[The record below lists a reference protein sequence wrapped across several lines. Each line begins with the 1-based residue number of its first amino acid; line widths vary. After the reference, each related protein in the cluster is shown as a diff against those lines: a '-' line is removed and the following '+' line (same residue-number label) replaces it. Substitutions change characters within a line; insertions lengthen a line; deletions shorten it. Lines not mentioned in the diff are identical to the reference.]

1 MSAYRRCFDTSVNRH
16 MKYQNR
22 KTTDR
27 NKVLYILRGILA
39 VPGISMKY
47 FLGKIQF
54 KKKTSD
60 DTLPSIIAVNA
71 SFSCAKPSF
80 SIKEDVS
87 IMKIL

>member
-54 KKKTSD
+54 KE
-60 DTLPSIIAVNA
+60 
-71 SFSCAKPSF
+71 KPQM
-80 SIKEDVS
+80 IHYHQ
-87 IMKIL
+87 L

>member
-1 MSAYRRCFDTSVNRH
+1 MHLLHVPRNLSAYRLCFDTTVNRH

-54 KKKTSD
+54 KE
-60 DTLPSIIAVNA
+60 
-71 SFSCAKPSF
+71 KPQM
-80 SIKEDVS
+80 IHYHQ
-87 IMKIL
+87 L

>member
-1 MSAYRRCFDTSVNRH
+1 

-54 KKKTSD
+54 KE
-60 DTLPSIIAVNA
+60 
-71 SFSCAKPSF
+71 KPQM
-80 SIKEDVS
+80 IHYHQ
-87 IMKIL
+87 L